1 MANARSNE
9 GIRSKLEKTIENY
22 GLTVDKD
29 YFDSASLENMPSS
42 YVVKWVSTNIVSSAE
57 DFAKKTTLVTIDDVT
72 SGSSSLKN
80 PNKEAKNLAHM
91 LSVAVSTIDEMESL
105 DGSSKLLKV
114 IGPVLDAMSATET
127 FGQNKT
133 GVLLTSIF
141 QSEKVRKD
149 IGFSYKQATDTCLSI
164 VDGASKKGYAQM
176 MNSLGNMVEVI
187 EKASK
192 SNDIKEQ
199 VDELM
204 KDLTPE
210 SAAVIGTATTAE
222 TVKNYGVPEQSAE
235 PVSSIVSD
243 MFVSLGDAKDN
254 GMSDEEYEA
263 ESQAVTHVMNVMMS
277 ANENSSTSKSVFGED
292 SATGVEADAFINDVL
307 SSSVVSGSVLD
318 SVYGDSDEPTVDPLK
333 LEKQLSEKE
342 TNDVVSA
349 LNDQW
354 LNASAE
360 EKQDG
365 TFEKKIIAIGAI
377 INLNVVVSDSGVV
390 VA

>member
-1 MANARSNE
+1 M
-9 GIRSKLEKTIENY
+9 
-22 GLTVDKD
+22 
-29 YFDSASLENMPSS
+29 
-42 YVVKWVSTNIVSSAE
+42 
-57 DFAKKTTLVTIDDVT
+57 
-72 SGSSSLKN
+72 
-80 PNKEAKNLAHM
+80 
-91 LSVAVSTIDEMESL
+91 
-105 DGSSKLLKV
+105 
-114 IGPVLDAMSATET
+114 
-127 FGQNKT
+127 
-133 GVLLTSIF
+133 TSIF

-149 IGFSYKQATDTCLSI
+149 IGFSYKQATDTCQSI
-164 VDGASKKGYAQM
+164 VDGANKKGYAQM
-176 MNSLGNMVEVI
+176 MSSLGNMVEVI

-210 SAAVIGTATTAE
+210 AATVIGTATTAE

-235 PVSSIVSD
+235 ASANLVSG

-263 ESQAVTHVMNVMMS
+263 EAQAVTHVMNVMMS
-277 ANENSSTSKSVFGED
+277 ANENSNTAKSVFGED

-307 SSSVVSGSVLD
+307 SSSVVSASVLD

-333 LEKQLSEKE
+333 LEKQLSDEE

-354 LNASAE
+354 LNASE
-360 EKQDG
+360 EDKQDG

-377 INLNVVVSDSGVV
+377 VNLNIIVSDSGVV